1 MPKSIK
7 GMNNNN
13 DNNTPLHIHKH
24 KKNCFTVQKN
34 ILKNL
39 FEERTR
45 EADVTNVY
53 HKTCSKYIA
62 DLIVTIKKRI

>member
-24 KKNCFTVQKN
+24 KK
-34 ILKNL
+34 L
-39 FEERTR
+39 FYSTE
-45 EADVTNVY
+45 
-53 HKTCSKYIA
+53 KYFEKSI
-62 DLIVTIKKRI
+62 